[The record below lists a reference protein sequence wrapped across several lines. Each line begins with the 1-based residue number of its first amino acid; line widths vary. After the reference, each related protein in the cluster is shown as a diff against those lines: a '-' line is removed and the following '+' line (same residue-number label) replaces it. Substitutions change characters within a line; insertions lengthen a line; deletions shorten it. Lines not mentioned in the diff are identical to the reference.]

1 MGSALLTCALVLA
14 VLLVSADPGTAASL
28 SITVPAGQW
37 VTLPAAGIVRADT
50 QPADVATAST
60 DADTVKI
67 YGARPGVATLILTT
81 SDTVEARPIQ
91 VVAARGTPLS
101 LFPRAGDC
109 AGPALIKTASPS
121 HVALVVPDLAL
132 EWTPSDWRLEW
143 TPPDV
148 RVLASSALATPLQ
161 QLGVPITPGLQAEW
175 HDEWRLIAGDGLGL
189 VGYHFPGAGT
199 LAVGGS
205 VLGPA
210 GFMDMALGDARVSAV
225 ALKSQ
230 GGQLLSGAQA
240 TVGLGPVSVGYATGP
255 AGGSPTVQL
264 HSGSVS
270 ASAGT
275 TAGEGLQLGLGVGLP
290 SGLTVDSSW
299 TAAGGWRLHLAA
311 PIGGGAVA
319 APSGGSV
326 SPAAI
331 GSTAQDTGCFP

>member
-1 MGSALLTCALVLA
+1 
-14 VLLVSADPGTAASL
+14 
-28 SITVPAGQW
+28 
-37 VTLPAAGIVRADT
+37 
-50 QPADVATAST
+50 
-60 DADTVKI
+60 
-67 YGARPGVATLILTT
+67 VATLILTT
-81 SDTVEARPIQ
+81 SDSVEARPIQ
-91 VVAARGTPLS
+91 VVAAPGTSLS

-109 AGPALIKTASPS
+109 AGPAFIKAANPS

-132 EWTPSDWRLEW
+132 DWTPSDWRLEW

-148 RVLASSALATPLQ
+148 RVLASNALTTPLQ
-161 QLGVPITPGLQAEW
+161 QLGVPVTPGLQAEW

-199 LAVGGS
+199 LAVGDS
-205 VLGPA
+205 MLGPA
-210 GFMDMALGDARVSAV
+210 GFMDVTLGDARVSAV

-240 TVGLGPVSVGYATGP
+240 TMGVGPVNVGYTTGP

-275 TAGEGLQLGLGVGLP
+275 TASEGLQLGLGVGLP

-311 PIGGGAVA
+311 PIGGGPVA
-319 APSGGSV
+319 APTGGSG
-326 SPAAI
+326 SYATI
-331 GSTAQDTGCFP
+331 GSRAQDTGCFP